1 MKKTR
6 KSNGTLETLL
16 VIGLILIIP
25 LFFVIRTAAEQN
37 AALNTPAP
45 SLPTAANAPAL
56 PTAANTE
63 EDSAMKPK
71 QPPACTFPLAETTME
86 DSTPENYTF
95 SGPQV
100 IYTPNP
106 DDSNVEIVEWLP
118 DNRQVLIVQN
128 IKGVPQQRIE
138 LFDSETRERKVYA
151 TREQTEHPPSWNQE
165 SGAVVYPVKHILAF
179 KNNIPE
185 ITRQLWVSYGNPDAA
200 QMLAN
205 NLPQFAVAVKP
216 GNGQTVYFSNKQISK
231 KNEVMQ
237 NMASAPFDLEQ
248 WNYRNMKSG
257 IFPLMYDMT
266 WRPDSSQVFLYTFAD
281 REPGYTYLLDVDS
294 GEICELNLGGWAV
307 TARWSPNGRY
317 LAIVR
322 SQSPDRPV
330 NPTVL
335 TVLDTVTGNI
345 YTLKS
350 ISQEL
355 DKEREIGGLAWAPGN
370 RHLIVLG
377 VLLPSRLC
385 ASDCYPDVRLYLV
398 DFLSGQV
405 NAVLPDSKF
414 VINDIGANLAWSPDG
429 SKIAALCWPGLLCN
443 ASVQINGQ

>member
-37 AALNTPAP
+37 AAQNTPVP
-45 SLPTAANAPAL
+45 SQPMEVNTPAL
-56 PTAANTE
+56 PTAANTA
-63 EDSAMKPK
+63 EDSAMKPQ
-71 QPPACTFPLAETTME
+71 QPPACTFPLAQTTTE
-86 DSTPENYTF
+86 ESTSQKYTF
-95 SGPQV
+95 FNPQV
-100 IYTPNP
+100 VYTPNP
-106 DDSNVEIVEWLP
+106 NDSDVEIVDWLP
-118 DNRQVLIVQN
+118 DNQQVLIVQN
-128 IKGVPQQRIE
+128 IKGVPQQKIE
-138 LFDSETRERKVYA
+138 LFDSETGERKVYA
-151 TREQTEHPPSWNQE
+151 TREQTEQPPSWNQE
-165 SGAVVYPVKHILAF
+165 SEAVIYPVKHIIAF

-185 ITRQLWVSYGNPDAA
+185 TTRQVWVSHGNPDAA

-205 NLPQFAVAVKP
+205 NLPQFAVVVKP
-216 GNGQTVYFSNKQISK
+216 GNGQIAYFSNKQISK

-237 NMASAPFDLEQ
+237 SMASAPFDLEQ
-248 WNYRNMKSG
+248 WNYRNLKSG

-266 WRPDSSQVFLYTFAD
+266 WRPGSSQVFLYTFAD
-281 REPGYTYLLDVDS
+281 GDPGYTFLLDVDS
-294 GEICELNLGGWAV
+294 GEICELNLDGWAV

-317 LAIVR
+317 LAIDR
-322 SQSPDRPV
+322 SQSTDRPV

-345 YTLKS
+345 YTPKV

-355 DKEREIGGLAWAPGN
+355 DGERNIVGLAWGPDN

-377 VLLPSRLC
+377 ALLPSRSC
-385 ASDCYPDVRLYLV
+385 VSDCYPDVRLYLV

-405 NAVLPDSKF
+405 DAVLPDSKF
-414 VINDIGANLAWSPDG
+414 VINDMGTNLAWSPNG
-429 SKIAALCWPGLLCN
+429 SKIVALCWPGLLCN